1 MSKRKIALFGMLTA
15 LALVLSYVESLI
27 PAFFAIP
34 GMKLGITNIV
44 VLTAMYIINEKA
56 ALIINVVRI
65 FAVAL
70 LFGSI
75 LSFIFSICG
84 GILSFAVMLIL
95 KRTNRF
101 STVAVSAAGGVA
113 HNIGQIAAAAV
124 IFQSTSVLWY
134 LAILWLTG
142 AVSGLLIG
150 LLGGVACKR
159 LLKIM
164 K

>member
-1 MSKRKIALFGMLTA
+1 MLTA

>member
-1 MSKRKIALFGMLTA
+1 MLTA

-159 LLKIM
+159 LLKIL